1 MAATVGSTEEEAIAD
16 IVSTFGDAPEFRI
29 EDVHLATEE
38 ELQSLAGEAAV
49 PIEKSNK
56 LLN

>member
-1 MAATVGSTEEEAIAD
+1 MAATIGASEEEAIAD
-16 IVSTFGDAPEFRI
+16 IVETFGKAPEFRI

-49 PIEKSNK
+49 PVPENKK